1 MTTSPEGVVRE
12 HLGRLVLEGE
22 NLPGFSAGPQPD
34 TARALRKRYLRW
46 HDELLRVLH
55 AHFPDESIAERFE
68 TTSWQLVV
76 GDRVSDDELTRTIL
90 GDVDIELGH
99 LRALIESMSTIPARA
114 LPDPATV
121 GVAVYDANC
130 LFAKHI
136 RHLLLGFA
144 VYGIVQ
150 ARWSRELLKE
160 TARNLAGK
168 LRGDSLEDLGRWLRD
183 EIDLVRDGLVEG
195 YQRWADQIEL
205 PDPGDTHVVA
215 AAIESGA
222 TTIVTAN
229 LRHFPAKALEPFG
242 IIAISPDDFALRCID
257 ANPVLAVRIVTDQSD
272 PDRFVDRLGQQLPKT
287 AQALRELGL

>member
-1 MTTSPEGVVRE
+1 MTATPDGVVRE
-12 HLGRLVLEGE
+12 QLGRLVLDGE
-22 NLPGFSAGPQPD
+22 NLAGLAARPQPG

-46 HDELLRVLH
+46 HDELLRLLH
-55 AHFPDESIAERFE
+55 AYFPDEPIAQRFE

-90 GDVDIELGH
+90 GDVDIELRH
-99 LRALIESMSTIPARA
+99 LRRLIESVSTVPLRA

-144 VYGIVQ
+144 VYGIVR

-160 TARNLAGK
+160 TAGSLASK

-195 YQRWADQIEL
+195 YERWTDQIEL
-205 PDPGDTHVVA
+205 ADPGDVHVVA

-222 TTIVTAN
+222 TTIVTSN
-229 LRHFPAKALEPFG
+229 LRHFPAKALDPFG
-242 IIAISPDDFALRCID
+242 IAAVSPDDFALRCID
-257 ANPVLAVRIVTDQSD
+257 ANPVLAVRIVTDQAD
-272 PDRFVDRLGQQLPKT
+272 PERYVGRIEQQLPR
-287 AQALRELGL
+287 AARALRELGF